1 MSKLDFAPGAAR
13 SQQVV
18 HSSGNGHVQ
27 RARAA
32 MARRPRPDG
41 AALQRV
47 VAHVQ
52 THNRV
57 LQEDEMWER
66 HRAAAA
72 GAPSQPAGQRT
83 TNTPESI
90 AVARREA
97 ELRRMAVKE
106 AAASAAGRAELQS
119 TATDLQPEPAE
130 AARERAE
137 RKAERRAK
145 KAERKA
151 KKAERRAIK
160 KERKERK
167 RRRKRAASD
176 SDSSSS
182 NS

>member
-1 MSKLDFAPGAAR
+1 
-13 SQQVV
+13 
-18 HSSGNGHVQ
+18 
-27 RARAA
+27 

-72 GAPSQPAGQRT
+72 GVPAQLAGQRT

-90 AVARREA
+90 AAARREA
-97 ELRRMAVKE
+97 ESRRTAVKE

-130 AARERAE
+130 AAARERAE
-137 RKAERRAK
+137 RKAERKAK
-145 KAERKA
+145 KAEKKA

-160 KERKERK
+160 KERKDRK
-167 RRRKRAASD
+167 RRRKASG

>member
-1 MSKLDFAPGAAR
+1 
-13 SQQVV
+13 
-18 HSSGNGHVQ
+18 
-27 RARAA
+27 

-57 LQEDEMWER
+57 LQEDELWER

-72 GAPSQPAGQRT
+72 GLSAVPPAGQRT

-90 AVARREA
+90 AEARREA
-97 ELRRMAVKE
+97 ELRRTAVKE
-106 AAASAAGRAELQS
+106 AAASAAGRSELQS
-119 TATDLQPEPAE
+119 TATELQPEPAS
-130 AARERAE
+130 RERAE
-137 RKAERRAK
+137 RKAERKAK
-145 KAERKA
+145 KAEKKA

-160 KERKERK
+160 KERKDRK
-167 RRRKRAASD
+167 RRRKASG

>member
-1 MSKLDFAPGAAR
+1 
-13 SQQVV
+13 
-18 HSSGNGHVQ
+18 
-27 RARAA
+27 

-72 GAPSQPAGQRT
+72 GVPAQLAGQRT

-90 AVARREA
+90 AAARREA
-97 ELRRMAVKE
+97 ESRRTAVKE

-119 TATDLQPEPAE
+119 TATDLQPDPA

-137 RKAERRAK
+137 RKAERKAK

-151 KKAERRAIK
+151 KKAEKRAIK

-167 RRRKRAASD
+167 RRRKASG

>member
-1 MSKLDFAPGAAR
+1 
-13 SQQVV
+13 
-18 HSSGNGHVQ
+18 
-27 RARAA
+27 

-66 HRAAAA
+66 HRGAAT
-72 GAPSQPAGQRT
+72 GAPAAPAGQRT

-90 AVARREA
+90 AEARREA
-97 ELRRMAVKE
+97 ELRRTAVKE

-119 TATDLQPEPAE
+119 TATDLQPDPAE
-130 AARERAE
+130 AAERAE
-137 RKAERRAK
+137 RKAERKAK

-151 KKAERRAIK
+151 KKAEKRAIK
-160 KERKERK
+160 KERK
-167 RRRKRAASD
+167 RRRKASGG
-176 SDSSSS
+176 DSSSS
-182 NS
+182 SS

>member
-72 GAPSQPAGQRT
+72 GEPAQLAGQRT

-90 AVARREA
+90 AAARREA
-97 ELRRMAVKE
+97 ELRRTAVKE

-130 AARERAE
+130 AE
-137 RKAERRAK
+137 RKAERKAK

-151 KKAERRAIK
+151 KKAERRAIN

-167 RRRKRAASD
+167 RRRKRD

>member
-1 MSKLDFAPGAAR
+1 
-13 SQQVV
+13 
-18 HSSGNGHVQ
+18 
-27 RARAA
+27 

-72 GAPSQPAGQRT
+72 GAPAPPAGQRT

-90 AVARREA
+90 AAARREA
-97 ELRRMAVKE
+97 ELRRTAVKE

-119 TATDLQPEPAE
+119 TATDLQPEPAK
-130 AARERAE
+130 AAAARKAERERAE
-137 RKAERRAK
+137 RKAERKAK
-145 KAERKA
+145 KAEKKA

-167 RRRKRAASD
+167 RRRKASG

>member
-1 MSKLDFAPGAAR
+1 
-13 SQQVV
+13 
-18 HSSGNGHVQ
+18 
-27 RARAA
+27 

-72 GAPSQPAGQRT
+72 GAPAPPAGQRT

-90 AVARREA
+90 AAARREA
-97 ELRRMAVKE
+97 ELRRTAVKE
-106 AAASAAGRAELQS
+106 AAASAVGRAELQS
-119 TATDLQPEPAE
+119 TATDLQPEPA
-130 AARERAE
+130 ARERAE
-137 RKAERRAK
+137 RKAERKAK
-145 KAERKA
+145 KAEKKA

-167 RRRKRAASD
+167 RRRKASG

>member
-1 MSKLDFAPGAAR
+1 
-13 SQQVV
+13 
-18 HSSGNGHVQ
+18 
-27 RARAA
+27 

-57 LQEDEMWER
+57 LQEDGMWER

-72 GAPSQPAGQRT
+72 GVPAQLAGQRT

-90 AVARREA
+90 AAARREA
-97 ELRRMAVKE
+97 ELRRTAVKE

-119 TATDLQPEPAE
+119 TATDLQPEAAE
-130 AARERAE
+130 AAARAE
-137 RKAERRAK
+137 RKAERKAK
-145 KAERKA
+145 KAEKKA

-167 RRRKRAASD
+167 RRRKASG

-182 NS
+182 DS

>member
-1 MSKLDFAPGAAR
+1 
-13 SQQVV
+13 
-18 HSSGNGHVQ
+18 
-27 RARAA
+27 

-72 GAPSQPAGQRT
+72 GVPAPPAGQRT

-90 AVARREA
+90 AAARREA
-97 ELRRMAVKE
+97 ELRRTAVKE

-130 AARERAE
+130 AAAARERAE
-137 RKAERRAK
+137 RKAERKAK
-145 KAERKA
+145 KAEKKA

-167 RRRKRAASD
+167 RRRKASG

-182 NS
+182 DS

>member
-1 MSKLDFAPGAAR
+1 
-13 SQQVV
+13 
-18 HSSGNGHVQ
+18 
-27 RARAA
+27 

-72 GAPSQPAGQRT
+72 GEPAQLAGQRT

-90 AVARREA
+90 AAARREA
-97 ELRRMAVKE
+97 ELRRTAVKE

-130 AARERAE
+130 TAARERAE
-137 RKAERRAK
+137 RKAERKAK
-145 KAERKA
+145 KAEKKA

-160 KERKERK
+160 KERKDRK
-167 RRRKRAASD
+167 RRRKASG

>member
-1 MSKLDFAPGAAR
+1 
-13 SQQVV
+13 
-18 HSSGNGHVQ
+18 
-27 RARAA
+27 

-72 GAPSQPAGQRT
+72 GVPAQPAGQRT

-90 AVARREA
+90 AAARREA
-97 ELRRMAVKE
+97 ELRRTAVKE

-130 AARERAE
+130 AAARERAE
-137 RKAERRAK
+137 RKAERKAK

-151 KKAERRAIK
+151 KKAEKRAIK
-160 KERKERK
+160 KERTERK
-167 RRRKRAASD
+167 RRRKASG

>member
-72 GAPSQPAGQRT
+72 GVPAQPAGQRT

-90 AVARREA
+90 AEARREA
-97 ELRRMAVKE
+97 ELRRTAVKE

-119 TATDLQPEPAE
+119 IATDLQPEPAE
-130 AARERAE
+130 ARERAE
-137 RKAERRAK
+137 RKAERKAK
-145 KAERKA
+145 KADERKA
-151 KKAERRAIK
+151 KKAEKRAIK

-167 RRRKRAASD
+167 RRRKREASG
-176 SDSSSS
+176 SDSSSDS
-182 NS
+182 

>member
-1 MSKLDFAPGAAR
+1 
-13 SQQVV
+13 
-18 HSSGNGHVQ
+18 
-27 RARAA
+27 

-66 HRAAAA
+66 HRAA
-72 GAPSQPAGQRT
+72 GAPAVAPPAGQRT

-97 ELRRMAVKE
+97 ELRRTAVKE

-119 TATDLQPEPAE
+119 TDSELQPEPAE
-130 AARERAE
+130 AAARERAE
-137 RKAERRAK
+137 RKAERKAK

-167 RRRKRAASD
+167 RRRKASG

>member
-1 MSKLDFAPGAAR
+1 MCIRDS
-13 SQQVV
+13 
-18 HSSGNGHVQ
+18 
-27 RARAA
+27 
-32 MARRPRPDG
+32 
-41 AALQRV
+41 
-47 VAHVQ
+47 
-52 THNRV
+52 V

-72 GAPSQPAGQRT
+72 GAPAPPAGQRT

-90 AVARREA
+90 AEARREA
-97 ELRRMAVKE
+97 ELRRTAVKE

-119 TATDLQPEPAE
+119 IATDLQPEPAE
-130 AARERAE
+130 AAA
-137 RKAERRAK
+137 RKAERKAK

-151 KKAERRAIK
+151 KKAEKRAIK

-167 RRRKRAASD
+167 RRRKVSG

>member
-1 MSKLDFAPGAAR
+1 
-13 SQQVV
+13 
-18 HSSGNGHVQ
+18 
-27 RARAA
+27 

-72 GAPSQPAGQRT
+72 GPAAAPPAGQRT

-90 AVARREA
+90 AEARREA
-97 ELRRMAVKE
+97 ELRRTAVKE

-119 TATDLQPEPAE
+119 TATDLQPEPAKA

-137 RKAERRAK
+137 RKAERKAK
-145 KAERKA
+145 KAEKKA

-160 KERKERK
+160 KERKDRK
-167 RRRKRAASD
+167 RRRKASG